1 MTVTFT
7 SWYSTLENICSHQ
20 VVFEH
25 WLCENQYKVQTV
37 ALGYSKTIK
46 AQGSFKR
53 AHSLM
58 GEEKVKDTTCMG

>member
-1 MTVTFT
+1 MTVAFT
-7 SWYSTLENICSHQ
+7 SWVFYFENICSHQ

-37 ALGYSKTIK
+37 ALGYSKKTK

-58 GEEKVKDTTCMG
+58 GEEKVKDTTRMG